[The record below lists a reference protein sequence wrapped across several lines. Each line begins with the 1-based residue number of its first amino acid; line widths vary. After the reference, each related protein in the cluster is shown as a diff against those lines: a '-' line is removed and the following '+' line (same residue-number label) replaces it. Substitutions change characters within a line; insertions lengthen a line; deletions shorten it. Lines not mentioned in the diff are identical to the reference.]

1 MSMWYGDSEPEFSES
16 KTMAQKQRCLD
27 ILLVLGLLSAMRAGV
42 NVYAWIMID
51 DSIKSGTVLYNVLTA
66 VGIWCAWF
74 AARRIPT
81 A

>member
-1 MSMWYGDSEPEFSES
+1 MV
-16 KTMAQKQRCLD
+16 QKQRCLD

-42 NVYAWIMID
+42 NVYAWMTFD
-51 DSIKSGTVLYNVLTA
+51 NSIKPTTVLYNVLLA

-81 A
+81 I